1 MKPTLVSFYSILPL
15 LLAMSL
21 PACGSDDTPTPKDDF
36 GATPEA
42 GLRASLDINGSVA
55 SVGVTLDNGDAAD
68 VYAPAIAAA
77 DRAKFVDRFPVVVL
91 LQGALT
97 PKEQYKSYAET
108 FAGYGFVVIVPEHLR
123 AVPPMF
129 PNPVQ
134 LAEASVIPSALAA
147 VEALDGD
154 ATSPMHQ
161 IADTKRSALT
171 GHSQGGLTSLL
182 SIAGQCLPG
191 ICTEPFTL
199 PASIKA
205 AALFGTHS
213 VSKGSA
219 IPVDTTGYPVALLQ
233 GSIDGRALPGNA
245 TLTYDTLEPTR
256 ALITFEGLNHFAITN
271 DNVIPGTNQDPNKQT
286 VEQSVGTRRVAL
298 WAALWLHAAFNGS
311 PVAKHWLYTVFGTAN
326 AEVSVKSERQRG
338 RTKIHNQYALI
349 SGKQRRFRLELAV
362 FKSSLKTGQ
371 SQFVKI

>member
-1 MKPTLVSFYSILPL
+1 MKPTPISFHSMLPL

-21 PACGSDDTPTPKDDF
+21 SACGGKDTPEPTPKVDF

-42 GLRASLDINGSVA
+42 GLRASLDINGSVTI
-55 SVGVTLDNGDAAD
+55 SGVSLDNGDAAD
-68 VYAPAIAAA
+68 VYAPAIAAV
-77 DRAKFVDRFPVVVL
+77 DRAKFLDRFPVVVL
-91 LQGALT
+91 LQGGLT
-97 PKEQYKSYAET
+97 PKEQYKTYAET
-108 FAGYGFVVIVPEHLR
+108 LAGYGFVVIVPEHLR

-129 PNPVQ
+129 PNPAQ
-134 LAEASVIPSALAA
+134 LTEASVIPSALAA
-147 VEALDGD
+147 VETLDRD
-154 ATSPMHQ
+154 ATSPIHQ

-199 PASIKA
+199 PSSIKA

-219 IPVDTTGYPVALLQ
+219 IPVDTTGYSVALLQ
-233 GSIDGRALPGNA
+233 GSIDGRALPANA
-245 TLTYDTLEPTR
+245 ALTYETLEPTR

-286 VEQSVGTRRVAL
+286 VEQSVGTRRIAL
-298 WAALWLHAAFNGS
+298 WAALWLHAVFNGS
-311 PVAKHWLYTVFGTAN
+311 PVADHWLYTSAGTAN
-326 AEVSVKSERQRG
+326 AEVSVKIERTPARS
-338 RTKIHNQYALI
+338 N
-349 SGKQRRFRLELAV
+349 
-362 FKSSLKTGQ
+362 
-371 SQFVKI
+371 